1 MIFSDDFVWIT
12 HTHSD
17 YFDCANIYQSQMLK
31 YLGDSFFD
39 NHLYLTDRN
48 SSGSF
53 NLLGDCFYY
62 DSPLPYPSR
71 LLSVLSNVRT
81 EYVFLDHEDMFLLAK
96 PDLTSILNSF
106 SYMKE
111 INASSLRFV
120 RTSVSKYVS
129 TESTSCIKA
138 LSSISL
144 RSSWIFSIQPSIWKK
159 SDLIS
164 VLSSNPSCNIW
175 QLEERSQNIVKKL
188 NQHHLVLCSPS
199 KQRGAAHFDPVEYP
213 HIATAIFKGKWT
225 ISEHRELLGDVLN
238 CYGINP
244 TVRGIV

>member
-1 MIFSDDFVWIT
+1 MISSHDLTWIT
-12 HTHSD
+12 HTHSE

-31 YLGDSFFD
+31 YLGESFFD

-48 SSGSF
+48 ASESF
-53 NLLGDCFYY
+53 TLFGDCFYY
-62 DSPLPYPSR
+62 APSSPYPSR
-71 LLSVLSNVRT
+71 LLSVLSNVST
-81 EYVFLDHEDMFLLAK
+81 EYVFLDHEDMFLLAN

-106 SYMKE
+106 DYMQE

-144 RSSWIFSIQPSIWKK
+144 SSSWIFSIQPSIWRK
-159 SDLIS
+159 SDLIA
-164 VLSSNPSCNIW
+164 VLSSNPCCNIW

-188 NQHHLVLCSPS
+188 NQQHLVLCSPS
-199 KQRGAAHFDPVEYP
+199 KQRGSAHFDPVEYP

-238 CYGINP
+238 CYGIDP
-244 TVRGIV
+244 TIRGIV

>member
-1 MIFSDDFVWIT
+1 MIFSDDFTWIT
-12 HTHSD
+12 HSHSD
-17 YFDCANIYQSQMLK
+17 YFDCTKIYQSQMLK
-31 YLGDSFFD
+31 YLGDSFLD
-39 NHLYLTDRN
+39 HHLYLTDCN
-48 SSGSF
+48 SSETFKLS
-53 NLLGDCFYY
+53 GDCFYY
-62 DSPLPYPSR
+62 DPSLPYPSR
-71 LLSVLSNVRT
+71 LLSVLANLST
-81 EYVFLDHEDMFLLAK
+81 EYIFLDHEDMFLVSK

-106 SYMKE
+106 AYMKE
-111 INASSLRFV
+111 VNASSLRFV
-120 RTSVSKYVS
+120 RTSVSNYVS
-129 TESTSCIKA
+129 TESTSSIKA

-188 NQHHLVLCSPS
+188 NQQHLVLCSPS
-199 KQRGAAHFDPVEYP
+199 KQRGSAHFDPVEYP

-238 CYGINP
+238 CYGIDP

>member
-62 DSPLPYPSR
+62 DSLLPYPSR

-96 PDLTSILNSF
+96 PDLTS
-106 SYMKE
+106 
-111 INASSLRFV
+111 
-120 RTSVSKYVS
+120 
-129 TESTSCIKA
+129 
-138 LSSISL
+138 
-144 RSSWIFSIQPSIWKK
+144 
-159 SDLIS
+159 
-164 VLSSNPSCNIW
+164 
-175 QLEERSQNIVKKL
+175 KL
-188 NQHHLVLCSPS
+188 N
-199 KQRGAAHFDPVEYP
+199 
-213 HIATAIFKGKWT
+213 
-225 ISEHRELLGDVLN
+225 
-238 CYGINP
+238 
-244 TVRGIV
+244 